1 MWIIYRYVHERDVFL
16 KKSQGTDTWC
26 DKSFIGACIV
36 IVLVQITVCAEQ
48 IVRELEPPEKT
59 KSLATVQ
66 QTRRQKM
73 QQQR

>member
-1 MWIIYRYVHERDVFL
+1 MCMKGMCSL
-16 KKSQGTDTWC
+16 KKGRAEIC
-26 DKSFIGACIV
+26 DVTNCSL
-36 IVLVQITVCAEQ
+36 VLAVLFQITVCAEQ

>member
-1 MWIIYRYVHERDVFL
+1 M
-16 KKSQGTDTWC
+16 WC
-26 DKSFIGACIV
+26 DKLFIGVCIV
-36 IVLVQITVCAEQ
+36 IVLFQITVCAEQ

>member
-1 MWIIYRYVHERDVFL
+1 MC
-16 KKSQGTDTWC
+16 DTTHC
-26 DKSFIGACIV
+26 SL
-36 IVLVQITVCAEQ
+36 VLLLLLFQISVCAEQ

-59 KSLATVQ
+59 TSLATVQ